1 MSVYVDGL
9 GKLETNYF
17 KQINIIEH
25 SYDNIDISVIGKL
38 HNAKG
43 RKIVYELEKLDERG
57 ILLAI
62 IEKYLNSYKIN
73 RITDMGKLSDSDLY
87 RLGVNGFNDERVVNL
102 DLSFDNYA
110 YIYNISLDKYLQD
123 RYNFCF
129 RENFKKVNIVFNST
143 GTSYGMC
150 TDDCLECK
158 YNNVCYKDDDR
169 KCEPYINIS
178 LMTDKNG
185 KLKDF
190 EYKFI
195 RDYLYYIFG
204 KYDDLVK
211 INNVYRETPY
221 IDCFVSEY
229 ILECGDISVIIP
241 YNNSMID
248 IFKIVDEYNIELSE
262 NKRENDKLLMRQLKL
277 EGF

>member
-1 MSVYVDGL
+1 MSVYIDGL

-17 KQINIIEH
+17 KQIKVVEH

-38 HNAKG
+38 YNAKG
-43 RKIVYELEKLDERG
+43 RKVVYELEKLDERG
-57 ILLAI
+57 ILLSI
-62 IEKYLNSYKIN
+62 VEKYLNSYKIN
-73 RITDMGKLSDSDLY
+73 RINDLGKIVNSDLY
-87 RLGVNGFNDERVVNL
+87 RLGINGFNDERVLNL

-110 YIYNISLDKYLQD
+110 YIYNMSLEKYLQD

-129 RENFKKVNIVFNST
+129 NKKFKKINLVFNHIVS
-143 GTSYGMC
+143 SYGIC
-150 TDDCLECK
+150 TEDCLECK
-158 YNNVCYKDDDR
+158 YDDVCFKDD
-169 KCEPYINIS
+169 EPYINIS
-178 LMTDKNG
+178 LLTDKNG
-185 KLKDF
+185 ILRDF
-190 EYKFI
+190 ELKFI

-204 KYDDLVK
+204 KYDDL
-211 INNVYRETPY
+211 INIKNVYREIPY

-248 IFKIVDEYNIELSE
+248 IFKIVDEYNIELSK
-262 NKRENDKLLMRQLKL
+262 NKRENNKLLKRQLKL